1 MVIQINSILMVLPK
15 FQQTR
20 NFISSSLFGEIFAI
34 LAEPK
39 QKDGIVILKKL
50 GHC

>member
-20 NFISSSLFGEIFAI
+20 NFISLLFLEIFAI
-34 LAEPK
+34 LAEPN